1 MRAGACLLLDERNPM
16 PIDLRGACS
25 ARALLAALALS
36 PVLLPAAALADD
48 AAAAEVDQV
57 IVVGRSDKP
66 ITVEPRGLSVSL
78 GQTEFEAINA
88 VNVEDL
94 MKYAPDFF
102 VRKRYIG
109 DANAVPG
116 FRGAHSTQ
124 SARTLV
130 MVDGFVVSNFLGN
143 SFSFPPKWG
152 VVGPGEVKQF
162 DIVYGPYSARYP
174 GNSMGGIVSITT
186 QTPQDKEAFVTTQVF
201 AQPYKQYGTD
211 KTYDGYTFEAGV
223 GGRQANGPWSGR
235 ISYRRLDNM
244 GQPMQWSQLA
254 TAAGA
259 GTPVTGAVVDPNLIL
274 KTPVAGAY
282 SPDHTIQDQLR
293 ARIGYDFG
301 HDWTAEG
308 LFVLW
313 KTDSDQTNPTTYL
326 RDASGAPFYE
336 GKVVYGGR
344 TYTASG
350 LTLGLSDKREML
362 AGLKLAGPLAGW
374 DVSANLSRYWID
386 RQRARNSSGYVTG
399 IADGAGTFTDQRNTG
414 WWTGDLTA
422 ERAFGRHAVA
432 VGLNSN
438 LYETD
443 QTTFATT
450 NWKAA
455 TGQTFSAETLGK
467 TSLVGVFAEDE
478 ITLTPGLSLT
488 AGVRYDRWRAFDGG
502 LGQRIAGA
510 PRFQSYANRADDAV
524 SPKLSLQWEIAP
536 GWRTQLSLATATR
549 FPTVGE
555 LFQGKLDS
563 LGDFDPNS
571 FDPNLKPER
580 SRDANLIVRHSFGPV
595 RVTGSLFYQRIE
607 DAIFSLTGLNQFGVL
622 TSSFKNIDVV
632 RQYGVELIGEASDV
646 LVPGLDLDANVAWI
660 DARTVKNAALTA
672 SEGVRFPR
680 IPEWRVNGNA
690 RYRIS
695 DALRLSVGFRYASR
709 PNSDLLGVQRGD
721 TYGYTSEFF
730 IVDTKLTWDINH
742 QVQASVGIDNL
753 NNDKA
758 WVFHPYPQR
767 TAMVELKWKR

>member
-1 MRAGACLLLDERNPM
+1 MSL
-16 PIDLRGACS
+16 DLRGACS

-36 PVLLPAAALADD
+36 PALLPTAALAD
-48 AAAAEVDQV
+48 AAASTAAAEVDQV

-78 GQTEFEAINA
+78 GKTEFEAINA

-116 FRGAHSTQ
+116 FRGTHSTQ
-124 SARTLV
+124 SARSLV

-143 SFSFPPKWG
+143 SFAFPPKWG

-174 GNSMGGIVSITT
+174 GASMGGVVSITT
-186 QTPQDKEAFVTTQVF
+186 QAPESREAFVITQVF

-211 KTYDGYTFEAGV
+211 KTYDGYTFEAGLA
-223 GGRQANGPWSGR
+223 GKQAKGPWSGR

-244 GQPMQWSQLA
+244 GQPMQWTQLA
-254 TAAGA
+254 AAIGTGA
-259 GTPVTGAVVDPNLIL
+259 PVSGAVVDPNLIL

-282 SPDHTIQDQLR
+282 APDHTIQDQVR
-293 ARIGYDFG
+293 ARVGYDFG
-301 HDWTAEG
+301 RGWTAQG

-313 KTDSDQTNPTTYL
+313 NTDSDQTNPTTYL
-326 RDASGAPFYE
+326 RDASGGPVYE
-336 GKVVYGGR
+336 GKVVVGGQ

-350 LTLGLSDKREML
+350 LTLGLSDRREML

-374 DVSANLSRYWID
+374 DVSANLSHYWID
-386 RQRARNSSGYVTG
+386 RQRSRTSSGYTTG
-399 IADGAGTFTDQRNTG
+399 ISNGAGTFTNQGETG

-443 QTTFATT
+443 QTTFGAAS
-450 NWKAA
+450 WKAA
-455 TGQTFSAETLGK
+455 TGRTFSAETLGK
-467 TSLVGVFAEDE
+467 TSLIGVFAEDE
-478 ITLTPGLSLT
+478 ISLTPDLSLT

-502 LGQRIAGA
+502 VGRLVAGA
-510 PRFQSYANRADDAV
+510 PRLQSYADRDDDAI
-524 SPKLSLQWEIAP
+524 SPKVSLQWEIAP
-536 GWRTQLSLATATR
+536 GWRTQLSLAAATR

-555 LFQGKLDS
+555 LFQGRLDS
-563 LGDFDPNS
+563 LGNFDPNS

-595 RVTGSLFYQRIE
+595 RITGSLFYQRVE
-607 DAIFSLTGLNQFGVL
+607 DAIFSLQGFNQFGVV

-646 LVPGLDLDANVAWI
+646 LVPGLDIDANVAWI
-660 DARTVKNAALTA
+660 DARTVKNGALPD

-680 IPEWRVNGNA
+680 IPEWRINGAA
-690 RYRIS
+690 RYRINE
-695 DALRLSVGFRYASR
+695 ALRLSVGFRYASR
-709 PNSDLLGVQRGD
+709 PNSDLTGSQRGD

-730 IVDTKLTWDINH
+730 IVDTKLAWDIND

-758 WVFHPYPQR
+758 WVFHPYTQR
-767 TAMVELKWKR
+767 TVMVELKWKR